1 MPAVRK
7 QPRAARLRTVGRD
20 VLRLEGRA
28 KLTGTAPY
36 VADLDV
42 PGALWGL
49 TIRSPHPHADLLAI
63 RRDPAFD
70 WSGVTVVTGADLARL
85 GCENLVALI
94 EDDQPFLV
102 ERISRHA
109 EEPVALVAAPTR
121 EAAEAAARHLE
132 IEWRPL
138 EPVLDFE
145 RSTRVFKEISV
156 TCGDAA
162 AELARCERV
171 VAGEYRFGAQEQ
183 AYLENNGVVA
193 APSPDGGVT
202 LHGSMQ
208 CPYYVHRGLA
218 CLLRVEPGA
227 VRVVQTVTGG
237 GFGGKEEYPI
247 VIAGHA
253 ALLARAAGRPVRL
266 LYDRAEDMVATTK
279 RHPGRIRHRTGF
291 DRDGRLRAM
300 EVDILLD
307 GGAYATLSP
316 VVLSRAALHA
326 AGPYACE
333 HVTITARSVA
343 THTPP
348 NGAFRGFG
356 VPQACWAI
364 ERHLDVAAAALGI
377 DRVELRRMNLL
388 EDGGAL
394 PTGQRVADAGS
405 SRTALDA
412 VLARS
417 RFRAR
422 ERAHAAFNRRSRDRR
437 RGLGLACY
445 FHGTGFTGSG
455 ELKLASAVAVELARD
470 GRVRILTAS
479 TEIGQGTRTVFAQL
493 VAETLGLPI
502 DRIEVADPDTAV
514 VPDSGPTVA
523 SRTVAIV
530 GRILVDAARELDRA
544 LRASAGR
551 ASDRRWTAR
560 QFAAAAE
567 RHLAAGGA
575 ARFEA
580 RFANPAGQVWDDATY
595 RGDAYGAYAWAATVV
610 EVEVDLATFEV
621 TVRDIVSAQEI
632 GRAVHPR
639 LAEGQLEGGLAQ
651 ALGWGLWEDVVFR
664 DGRMAN
670 GRLTNYILPTAVD
683 LPAVDL
689 VLLERPWAHGPY
701 GAKGIGELPMDG
713 GAPAAVNAVARA
725 LGVELT
731 RIPATPE
738 RIAEAVAARAGA
750 EAVR

>member
-1 MPAVRK
+1 MPAARK
-7 QPRAARLRTVGRD
+7 PPRAARLRTVGRD

-28 KLTGTAPY
+28 KLAGTARY

-49 TIRSPHPHADLLAI
+49 TVRSPHPHAELLAI

-70 WSGVTVVTGADLARL
+70 WTGVTVVTGADLARL
-85 GCENLVALI
+85 GCENVVALI

-121 EAAEAAARHLE
+121 EAAEAAARHLV

-138 EPVLDFE
+138 AAELDFE
-145 RSTRVFKEISV
+145 RSTAVFKEIAI
-156 TCGDAA
+156 TRGDAGG
-162 AELARCERV
+162 ELARAERV
-171 VAGEYRFGAQEQ
+171 VEGDYRFGAQEQ

-193 APSPDGGVT
+193 LPGDGGGVT
-202 LHGSMQ
+202 LLGSMQ
-208 CPYYVHRGLA
+208 CPYYVHRGLVR
-218 CLLRVEPGA
+218 LLRAGA
-227 VRVVQTVTGG
+227 GDVRVVQTVTGG

-253 ALLARAAGRPVRL
+253 ALLARASGRPVRL

-291 DRDGRLRAM
+291 DRDGRLRAV
-300 EVDILLD
+300 EVEILLD

-326 AGPYACE
+326 VGPYACE
-333 HVTITARSVA
+333 HVSVRARAVA

-356 VPQACWAI
+356 VPQACWAV
-364 ERHLDVAAAALGI
+364 ERHLDVAAHALGV
-377 DRVELRRMNLL
+377 DRVELRRRNLL
-388 EDGGAL
+388 DDGGTL
-394 PTGQRVADAGS
+394 PTGQRVGDAGA
-405 SRTALDA
+405 SRQTLDA
-412 VLARS
+412 VLSRS
-417 RFRAR
+417 RFRSR
-422 ERAHAAFNRRSRDRR
+422 ERAHAAFNRRARDKR

-455 ELKLASAVAVELARD
+455 ELKLASRVAVELAGG

-502 DRIEVADPDTAV
+502 DRVEVADADTAV

-530 GRILVDAARELDRA
+530 GRILVDAARALDAA
-544 LRASAGR
+544 LRASSGRAAGR
-551 ASDRRWTAR
+551 PWSAR
-560 QFAAAAE
+560 DFAAAAA

-580 RFANPAGQVWDDATY
+580 RFSNPAGQVWDDATY

-621 TVRDIVSAQEI
+621 SVLGVTSAQEI

-639 LAEGQLEGGLAQ
+639 MAEGQLEGGLAQ
-651 ALGWGLWEDVVFR
+651 ALGWGLFEDVAFR

-670 GRLTNYILPTAVD
+670 GRLTNYILPTSAD

-689 VLLERPWAHGPY
+689 VLLERPWAHGPF

-713 GAPAAVNAVARA
+713 GAPAAVNAVCAA
-725 LGVELT
+725 LGVDLR

-738 RIAEAVAARAGA
+738 RIAEAPPAPGA
-750 EAVR
+750 EGGA